1 MSKTPDPC
9 DMRWVSS
16 TYSDGQGGQCVQWA
30 PEYATATGAVPV
42 RDSKVPNGPVLIVSA
57 DAWSGFVD
65 FARTHG

>member
-30 PEYATATGAVPV
+30 PDFATTHGVVPI
-42 RDSKVPNGPVLIVSA
+42 RDSKLTDSPVLILSPGAFAGLVELVRA
-57 DAWSGFVD
+57 DA
-65 FARTHG
+65 